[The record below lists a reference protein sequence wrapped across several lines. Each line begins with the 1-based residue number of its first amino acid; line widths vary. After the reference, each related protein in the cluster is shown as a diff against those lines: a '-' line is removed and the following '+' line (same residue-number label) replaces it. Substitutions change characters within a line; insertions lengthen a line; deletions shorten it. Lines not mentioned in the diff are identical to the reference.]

1 MAWGCIINELYRRQ
15 NKQNPNHHPKLTVLY
30 ALARAVSM
38 VLLVEVILLLL
49 EAVVA
54 AVVC

>member
-15 NKQNPNHHPKLTVLY
+15 NKQNPNHHPSLTVLY

-38 VLLVEVILLLL
+38 VLLVLLV

-54 AVVC
+54 AVVAAVVC